1 MTGERPVDV
10 AALAAGITNRD
21 RRALAQAITL
31 VESTRADH
39 RAAAELL
46 LDALPAPAADVVRI
60 GISGAPGVGKSTLIE
75 ALGQL
80 VLARASGS
88 RCWRSTRPAPA
99 RGVRSSATR
108 RA

>member
-10 AALAAGITNRD
+10 AALAAGITKQD

-39 RAAAELL
+39 RAAAERLL
-46 LDALPAPAADVVRI
+46 EALPAPGGDIVRI

-80 VLARASGS
+80 ILNTGERIAVLAVDPS
-88 RCWRSTRPAPA
+88 STAIL
-99 RGVRSSATR
+99 SLIHI
-108 RA
+108 